1 MRVIFKIDL
10 ERDIAFRIFPQPFC
24 NTQNLIAMSLIKRR
38 RNSGGLSARQSSM
51 SDFFDIDKLFDM
63 DDWFSRDWVPA
74 CNVQDNPDSYDIE
87 VAAPGMTKED
97 FNVSVKEG
105 VMTISSEQEEEKEE
119 KTKNYTRREFSTR
132 AFRREFTLPKDANEN
147 DVKAKY
153 EKGILK
159 IAIGKLEEAK
169 SKPSKTVP
177 VE

>member
-1 MRVIFKIDL
+1 
-10 ERDIAFRIFPQPFC
+10 
-24 NTQNLIAMSLIKRR
+24 MSLIKRR
-38 RNSGGLSARQSSM
+38 RNNGGFSTLQSSV
-51 SDFFDIDKLFDM
+51 SDLFDMDKLFDI

-87 VAAPGMTKED
+87 VAVPGMSKED
-97 FNVSVKEG
+97 FHVSVKEG

-132 AFRREFTLPKDANEN
+132 AFKREFTLPIDANEN

-153 EKGILK
+153 EEGILK

-169 SKPSKTVP
+169 SKPSKTVL